1 MMKMREILF
10 RGKRTDNGEWV
21 QGFYVVLGG
30 ENHCIFTGR
39 LDITRGSIGFEYFKV
54 DPKTVGQFTG
64 LTDKNGN
71 KIFEGDI
78 VSYFNNDI
86 LNSEIIYKDGCFM
99 LRFISERTQKIWQS
113 KQKLFFDFPNASETT
128 ICGEV
133 IGNIHDTPELL
144 KGTKSNDR

>member
-1 MMKMREILF
+1 MPEILF

-21 QGFYVVLGG
+21 QGFYVVLGN

-39 LDITRGSIGFEYFKV
+39 LDITRGRIGFEYFKV

-78 VSYFNNDI
+78 IHLWSGEHYSGYWEHDTVKVVEDI
-86 LNSEIIYKDGCFM
+86 TDDVCVIIGEVEYV
-99 LRFISERTQKIWQS
+99 
-113 KQKLFFDFPNASETT
+113 
-128 ICGEV
+128 EV
-133 IGNIHDTPELL
+133 IGNIHDNPELL
-144 KGTKSNDR
+144 K